1 MGEPFDA
8 IGFRISD
15 EASYQALAEQAHE
28 RGSLTQSRRERSTL
42 HGCCWKIGDG
52 IEVWTVLKES
62 NDGLLCL
69 DCRPAF
75 RGRYLYALFPWE
87 IMEYED
93 DGEAIVRGIVTG
105 SDLQVIFELQNLTE
119 VSLAA
124 LRDHPIT
131 ANVSG
136 LAYSARLD
144 HKKGE
149 DVVRPL
155 SDNPRRKRC
164 AENDHFISGTVLHWR
179 TLKNPLTTSDVV
191 WLYLQTGLVR
201 IEVIVNRSDLKGE
214 LKVGAH
220 FSGDVWLQGYILSER
235 ELEARY
241 EGIDGAISRGDY
253 WTSLR
258 REN

>member
-8 IGFRISD
+8 IGFRITD

-28 RGSLTQSRRERSTL
+28 RGSLTQSRRDHSTI
-42 HGCCWKIGDG
+42 HGCCWRIADG

-75 RGRYLYALFPWE
+75 RGRYLCALFPWE
-87 IMEYED
+87 IMEYEE

-119 VSLAA
+119 VSLVA

-136 LAYSARLD
+136 LAYNGRLD
-144 HKKGE
+144 NKKGE
-149 DVVRPL
+149 DALRPL
-155 SDNPRRKRC
+155 AESTRRKRC
-164 AENDHFISGTVLHWR
+164 AENDHFVSGRVLHWR
-179 TLKNPLTTSDVV
+179 TIRNPQTTSEVV
-191 WLYLQTGLVR
+191 WLYLQTGNVR
-201 IEVIVNRSDLKGE
+201 IEVLVNRSDLKGE
-214 LKVGAH
+214 LKAGVRFAGEI
-220 FSGDVWLQGYILSER
+220 WLQGYILSER

-241 EGIDGAISRGDY
+241 EGIDVAISRGDY
-253 WTSLR
+253 WNTLR

>member
-1 MGEPFDA
+1 MGETFDA
-8 IGFRISD
+8 IGFKITD

-28 RGSLTQSRRERSTL
+28 RGSLTQTRRDRSTI

-105 SDLQVIFELQNLTE
+105 SDLQLIFELQNLTE

-136 LAYSARLD
+136 LAYYARID
-144 HKKGE
+144 DRKGE
-149 DVVRPL
+149 ETLRPL
-155 SDNPRRKRC
+155 TESSRRKVFE
-164 AENDHFISGTVLHWR
+164 ENDYLVVGRVLHWR
-179 TLKNPLTTSDVV
+179 TIRNPQTKSEVLWV
-191 WLYLQTGLVR
+191 YLQSGPVR
-201 IEVIVNRSDLKGE
+201 IEVIVNRSDLRGE
-214 LKVGAH
+214 LKVGARLTAEI
-220 FSGDVWLQGYILSER
+220 WLQGYILSER

-241 EGIDGAISRGDY
+241 EGIDVAISRGDY
-253 WTSLR
+253 WNSLR